1 MEEIGF
7 WKKKKLMVSFK
18 QLDTREKQIYRFI
31 VINLQTMNLQRF

>member
-7 WKKKKLMVSFK
+7 WKKKKLMFSFK

-31 VINLQTMNLQRF
+31 VLNLQTMNLQRF